1 MNIEDVIKLKESGFT
16 IDEIKQL
23 MNTSSPEMKD
33 EKIVKNEVLE
43 NQEKVLDTKEILD
56 KKEVLDKKDTGE
68 LNAFEEMM
76 NQFKESMNQQ
86 MEAFKETIHLSNMNQ
101 NLGNPDVND
110 SKRIAEEFTAKII
123 NPKYK
128 K

>member
-23 MNTSSPEMKD
+23 MNTNPPQMKD
-33 EKIVKNEVLE
+33 E
-43 NQEKVLDTKEILD
+43 QKEILDNQEEVID
-56 KKEVLDKKDTGE
+56 KKEVLEKNSGGE

-76 NQFKESMNQQ
+76 NQFKQSMNQQ

-101 NLGNPDVND
+101 NLGNLDSND
-110 SKRIAEEFTAKII
+110 SKKIAEEFTAKII

>member
-23 MNTSSPEMKD
+23 MDTNPPQEKD
-33 EKIVKNEVLE
+33 VEIQAEKEVLD
-43 NQEKVLDTKEILD
+43 NQEKVLE
-56 KKEVLDKKDTGE
+56 KKEVLEKDSGGE

>member
-23 MNTSSPEMKD
+23 MNTNPPQKKD
-33 EKIVKNEVLE
+33 VETQVE
-43 NQEKVLDTKEILD
+43 EKVLDNQEEVLE
-56 KKEVLDKKDTGE
+56 KKEVLEKSSGGE

-76 NQFKESMNQQ
+76 NQFKDSMNQQ

-101 NLGNPDVND
+101 NLGNLDSND
-110 SKRIAEEFTAKII
+110 SKKIAEEFTARII

>member
-23 MNTSSPEMKD
+23 MNTNPPQTKD
-33 EKIVKNEVLE
+33 EEIKGSEKVLD
-43 NQEKVLDTKEILD
+43 NQEKVLDNQDD
-56 KKEVLDKKDTGE
+56 KSGGDE

-76 NQFKESMNQQ
+76 KQFKDSMNQQ
-86 MEAFKETIHLSNMNQ
+86 MEAFKESIHLSNLNQ
-101 NLGNPDVND
+101 NLGNLEVDD
-110 SKRIAEEFTAKII
+110 SRKIAEEFTAQII

-128 K
+128 GVNK

>member
-23 MNTSSPEMKD
+23 MDTNPPLKKDVKIQAEEKALDNQD
-33 EKIVKNEVLE
+33 EKKVLD
-43 NQEKVLDTKEILD
+43 NQEKVLD
-56 KKEVLDKKDTGE
+56 KKDSGGE
-68 LNAFEEMM
+68 LNVFEEMM
-76 NQFKESMNQQ
+76 NQFKDSMNQQ

-101 NLGNPDVND
+101 NLGNLDSND
-110 SKRIAEEFTAKII
+110 SKKIAEEFTAKII

>member
-23 MNTSSPEMKD
+23 MDTNPPLKKD
-33 EKIVKNEVLE
+33 VEIQVEKEVLD
-43 NQEKVLDTKEILD
+43 NQEKVLD
-56 KKEVLDKKDTGE
+56 KKEVLEKDSGGE

-76 NQFKESMNQQ
+76 NQFKDSMNQQ

>member
-23 MNTSSPEMKD
+23 MNTNPPQMKVEENQD
-33 EKIVKNEVLE
+33 EKKVLDNQDE
-43 NQEKVLDTKEILD
+43 KKVLDNQEKVLD
-56 KKEVLDKKDTGE
+56 KKDGGGE

-76 NQFKESMNQQ
+76 NQFKQSMNQQ
-86 MEAFKETIHLSNMNQ
+86 MEAFKETIQLSNMNQ
-101 NLGNPDVND
+101 NLGNLDSND
-110 SKRIAEEFTAKII
+110 SKKIAEEFTAKII

>member
-23 MNTSSPEMKD
+23 MDTNPPQMKD
-33 EKIVKNEVLE
+33 EQKEVLD
-43 NQEKVLDTKEILD
+43 NQEKVLDTKEVLD
-56 KKEVLDKKDTGE
+56 KKEVLEKDSGGQ

-101 NLGNPDVND
+101 NLGNLDSND
-110 SKRIAEEFTAKII
+110 SKKIAEEFTAKII

>member
-33 EKIVKNEVLE
+33 EKIAKNEILD
-43 NQEKVLDTKEILD
+43 NQEKILDT
-56 KKEVLDKKDTGE
+56 KEVLDKKETGE

-101 NLGNPDVND
+101 NLGNLDSND
-110 SKRIAEEFTAKII
+110 SKKIAEEFTAKII

>member
-23 MNTSSPEMKD
+23 MDTNPPQVKD
-33 EKIVKNEVLE
+33 EQKEVLD
-43 NQEKVLDTKEILD
+43 NQEKVLDTKDVLD
-56 KKEVLDKKDTGE
+56 KKEVLEKDSGGE

-101 NLGNPDVND
+101 NLGNLDSND
-110 SKRIAEEFTAKII
+110 SKKIAEEFTAKII

>member
-23 MNTSSPEMKD
+23 MDTNPPQKKD
-33 EKIVKNEVLE
+33 VEIQAEKEVLD
-43 NQEKVLDTKEILD
+43 NQEKVLD
-56 KKEVLDKKDTGE
+56 KKEVLEKDSGGE

-101 NLGNPDVND
+101 NLGNLDSND